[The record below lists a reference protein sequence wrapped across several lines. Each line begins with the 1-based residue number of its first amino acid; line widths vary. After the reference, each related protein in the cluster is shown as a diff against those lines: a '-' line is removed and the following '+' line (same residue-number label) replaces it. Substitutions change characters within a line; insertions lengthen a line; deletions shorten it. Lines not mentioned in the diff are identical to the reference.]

1 VPLKRTGECPEPFDL
16 DLTVEIL
23 HVTWHDVWPGNEPR
37 FRLLKIL
44 GGTPRVAAEI
54 FEQNFRMKFG

>member
-1 VPLKRTGECPEPFDL
+1 VPLKRTGECLEPFDL

-37 FRLLKIL
+37 FRLLKIYTGFPVMISYL
-44 GGTPRVAAEI
+44 
-54 FEQNFRMKFG
+54 